1 MNFFMQHAIFIKIQV
16 NYLSRTNTS
25 NINLL
30 VVESLK
36 IFIKTLLEEGIYVW
50 YIFCINEFDLATFS

>member
-25 NINLL
+25 NTNLL

-50 YIFCINEFDLATFS
+50 YIFCIKQSQ

>member
-1 MNFFMQHAIFIKIQV
+1 MPSLLQFKTWVHH
-16 NYLSRTNTS
+16 LSGTNTS

-36 IFIKTLLEEGIYVW
+36 IFYKTLHEEGIYVW
-50 YIFCINEFDLATFS
+50 YIFVLNIINEFD

>member
-1 MNFFMQHAIFIKIQV
+1 MFNAKNTLKFKSWIPH
-16 NYLSRTNTS
+16 LSGTNTS

-36 IFIKTLLEEGIYVW
+36 IFNKTLQEEGIYVFFALN
-50 YIFCINEFDLATFS
+50 IINEFDLVTIS